1 MCRLVCVVLFLG
13 VIGLV
18 MAEEAADK
26 PPGLSVR
33 RPFQGIGI
41 NYFSLA
47 SRLLSNPKDS
57 TSLTN
62 LSALAKAKIPFV
74 RFMCGSFWPSE
85 QRLYL
90 TNREAYFE
98 RLDRVIRSA
107 ELAHIGLI
115 PSFFWHLP
123 TIPDLVGEPMR
134 ELGNTNSRSIALI
147 RNYTKEVVSRYR
159 GSPAIWAWE
168 FGNEATLG
176 VDLPNAA
183 EHRPPVVPQLGT
195 SERRTELDELR
206 FSDLRVAYVEFASSA
221 RSLDPQRLI
230 LSGNSLPRPSAWHN
244 THQHNWTADT
254 EVQFREILWRDNPDP
269 MNGISVHVYP
279 SEKLPAGEKSIAAT
293 LMQVVQQAG
302 VAGKPVFVGEFGIS
316 RRAGSIEEQKR
327 QFGDLLA
334 AIENAHIPLA
344 AAWVFDYPGQDQD
357 WNISFQNDRSIF
369 LNMMAETNQRLWK
382 R

>member
-1 MCRLVCVVLFLG
+1 MCRLLCVVLFLG

-33 RPFQGIGI
+33 NQNLLLEGRPFQGIGI

-115 PSFFWHLP
+115 PSLFWHLP

-134 ELGNTNSRSIALI
+134 ELGNTNS
-147 RNYTKEVVSRYR
+147 
-159 GSPAIWAWE
+159 
-168 FGNEATLG
+168 
-176 VDLPNAA
+176 
-183 EHRPPVVPQLGT
+183 
-195 SERRTELDELR
+195 
-206 FSDLRVAYVEFASSA
+206 
-221 RSLDPQRLI
+221 
-230 LSGNSLPRPSAWHN
+230 
-244 THQHNWTADT
+244 
-254 EVQFREILWRDNPDP
+254 
-269 MNGISVHVYP
+269 
-279 SEKLPAGEKSIAAT
+279 
-293 LMQVVQQAG
+293 
-302 VAGKPVFVGEFGIS
+302 
-316 RRAGSIEEQKR
+316 
-327 QFGDLLA
+327 
-334 AIENAHIPLA
+334 
-344 AAWVFDYPGQDQD
+344 
-357 WNISFQNDRSIF
+357 
-369 LNMMAETNQRLWK
+369 
-382 R
+382 